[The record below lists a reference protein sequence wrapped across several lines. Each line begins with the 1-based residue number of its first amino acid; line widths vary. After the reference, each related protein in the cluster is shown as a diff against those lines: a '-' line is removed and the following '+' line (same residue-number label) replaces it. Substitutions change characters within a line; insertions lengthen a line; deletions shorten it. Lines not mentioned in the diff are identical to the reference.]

1 MDKVDEMR
9 ETKLPRGKMPKTRR
23 AIDFVCACIIRLP
36 IYAVIIAVIA
46 VIAFFIAYVQNPET
60 ALNFLRLFGANI

>member
-1 MDKVDEMR
+1 MNDEMKEIR
-9 ETKLPRGKMPKTRR
+9 QPRGKLPKTRR
-23 AIDFVCACIIRLP
+23 ALDFVCACIIRLP

-46 VIAFFIAYVQNPET
+46 VIAFFIAYMQNPET

>member
-1 MDKVDEMR
+1 MHDEMK
-9 ETKLPRGKMPKTRR
+9 ETQQSRGKLPKTRR

-46 VIAFFIAYVQNPET
+46 LIAFFIAYVQNPET
-60 ALNFLRLFGANI
+60 ALNFLRLISANI